1 MKSLSCYGKIKLS
14 LLHDYIISLQT
25 ETTQLSSR
33 LKNITPPLVRSE
45 ELAFGGVQ
53 FLKLC
58 KSMNNIQIF
67 QNELFGKVRI
77 AMNESDEPLFCLAD
91 VCSVIGI
98 ANARN
103 VKSRLDLE
111 DVRQM
116 DTLTE
121 GGKQQVT
128 FITESGLYD
137 VIIRSD
143 SEKAKP
149 FRKWVT
155 SEVLPSI
162 RKHGAYMTQETLEK
176 ALTSPDFL
184 IQLATNLKEEKQ
196 KRIEAEQKIQKDA
209 PKVLFADAVSTSQ
222 RSCLVAELAKILQ
235 QNGVNIGQNRLF
247 TWMRENG
254 YLCQKGQY
262 YNQPTQKAMELGLFE
277 LKQTSINK
285 PDGSV
290 LVKVTTK
297 VTGKGQI
304 YFVEKFLGK
313 DAA

>member
-1 MKSLSCYGKIKLS
+1 
-14 LLHDYIISLQT
+14 
-25 ETTQLSSR
+25 
-33 LKNITPPLVRSE
+33 
-45 ELAFGGVQ
+45 
-53 FLKLC
+53 
-58 KSMNNIQIF
+58 MNNIQIF
-67 QNELFGKVRI
+67 QNEQFGQVRI
-77 AMNESDEPLFCLAD
+77 AMNESNEPLFCLAD
-91 VCSVIGI
+91 VCKATGLTNPSS
-98 ANARN
+98 
-103 VKSRLDLE
+103 VKSRLDSI
-111 DVRQM
+111 
-116 DTLTE
+116 DTQLVDLHALNSNE
-121 GGKQQVT
+121 GIVGNSLST
-128 FITESGLYD
+128 FVTESGFYD
-137 VIIRSD
+137 VLLYS
-143 SEKAKP
+143 SSPNVKP

-162 RKHGAYMTQETLEK
+162 RKHGAYMTSETLEK

-196 KRIEAEQKIQKDA
+196 KRIEAEQVNQKNA

-254 YLCQKGQY
+254 YLCQKGNY

-277 LKQTSINK
+277 LKQTSITK

-290 LVKVTTK
+290 LVTTTTK

-304 YFVEKFLGK
+304 YFVSKFLGK
-313 DAA
+313 EAA

>member
-67 QNELFGKVRI
+67 QNEQFGKVRI

-103 VKSRLDLE
+103 VKSQLDLE

>member
-1 MKSLSCYGKIKLS
+1 
-14 LLHDYIISLQT
+14 
-25 ETTQLSSR
+25 
-33 LKNITPPLVRSE
+33 
-45 ELAFGGVQ
+45 
-53 FLKLC
+53 
-58 KSMNNIQIF
+58 MNNIQIF
-67 QNELFGKVRI
+67 QNEQFGKVRI
-77 AMNESDEPLFCLAD
+77 AINESNEPLFCLAD
-91 VCSVIGI
+91 VCAVIGI
-98 ANARN
+98 NNSRD
-103 VKSRLDLE
+103 VKNRLDKD
-111 DVRQM
+111 DVGLI
-116 DTLTE
+116 DTIDNL
-121 GGKQQVT
+121 GRNQQVT
-128 FITESGLYD
+128 FVTESGLYD
-137 VIIRSD
+137 TIIRSD

-162 RKHGAYMTQETLEK
+162 RKHGAYMTNETLEK

-277 LKQTSINK
+277 IKQTTINK

>member
-1 MKSLSCYGKIKLS
+1 
-14 LLHDYIISLQT
+14 
-25 ETTQLSSR
+25 
-33 LKNITPPLVRSE
+33 
-45 ELAFGGVQ
+45 
-53 FLKLC
+53 
-58 KSMNNIQIF
+58 MNNIQIF
-67 QNELFGKVRI
+67 QNEQFGKVRI

-91 VCSVIGI
+91 VCNVIGI

-103 VKSRLDLE
+103 VRSRLEE
-111 DVRQM
+111 DDVHQM
-116 DTLTE
+116 DTIDSL
-121 GGKQQVT
+121 GRNQQVT

-162 RKHGAYMTQETLEK
+162 RKHGAYMTNETLEK

-196 KRIEAEQKIQKDA
+196 KRIEAEQKAEVAEQKIQQDA
-209 PKVLFADAVSTSQ
+209 PKVLFADAVSTSH
-222 RSCLVAELAKILQ
+222 RSCLIAELAKILQ

-247 TWMRENG
+247 SWMRENG
-254 YLCQKGQY
+254 YLCQKGDY
-262 YNQPTQKAMELGLFE
+262 YNQPTQKAMKLGLFE
-277 LKQTSINK
+277 LKKTTITK

-290 LVKVTTK
+290 LVTTTIK